1 LKAALFTVFLC
12 PFSVGE
18 NQSIFVK
25 FNRKRRKALINLQN
39 NSNLIEYK
47 RLNLTDLSPDMLTHF
62 IRRQEVKKTWRK
74 INNEWVLID
83 NPFVAD
89 WDEDFRKQLIN
100 EDFPQAINSGGALFA
115 GFYSGKLIAFFAV
128 DGSLCGSVKQYAWL
142 VYAHVSADFR
152 HLGVGRKLFMLSA
165 EFARTIGAKKMYIST
180 FSSEETQA
188 FYRAMG
194 CTDAEEIIPELFE
207 AEPFDVHLEF
217 NLKTQRR
224 D

>member
-1 LKAALFTVFLC
+1 L
-12 PFSVGE
+12 
-18 NQSIFVK
+18 N
-25 FNRKRRKALINLQN
+25 INPDF
-39 NSNLIEYK
+39 IEYK

-89 WDEDFRKQLIN
+89 WDENFRKQLIN
-100 EDFPQAINSGGALFA
+100 EDFPQAVNSGGALFA

-128 DGSLCGSVKQYAWL
+128 DGKPLRKQYAWL
-142 VYAHVSADFR
+142 VFAHVSADFR

-165 EFARTIGAKKMYIST
+165 EFARTIGAKKMYISAL
-180 FSSEETQA
+180 SSEETQA

-194 CTDAEEIIPELFE
+194 CTNAEEIIPELFD

-217 NLKTQRR
+217 NLKILRR